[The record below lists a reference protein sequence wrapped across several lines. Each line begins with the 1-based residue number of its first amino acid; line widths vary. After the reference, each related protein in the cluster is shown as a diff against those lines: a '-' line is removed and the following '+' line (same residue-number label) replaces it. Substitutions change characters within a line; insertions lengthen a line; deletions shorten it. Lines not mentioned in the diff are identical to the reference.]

1 MKGIV
6 FAIISILVIAISIYI
21 YDDQTETPS
30 FLPLSTNISWD
41 TLEKNEANQ
50 SQIDTIKTMLEDLKT
65 FDQSI
70 ANLRQS
76 VEIDVLDENLFL
88 ELESYRYDVNKD
100 NVSFEMYQQQS
111 ITTDGYELFI
121 DTGGIT
127 GELST
132 TIMNYET
139 LDTAYFSTEI
149 VLSNPPFSIEANEYQ
164 QMPIENATTQ
174 LTSLLGISIDLDPLT
189 IIDTIDLSAPTT
201 SYYALEHG
209 YYIEA
214 EALVI
219 DGLLL
224 GITNVPA
231 TISMVIYEGYLMT
244 FNVSIESASLSVA
257 NTFID
262 NGEDTIDIVLS
273 LQVSNDYDIW
283 FDEVSVPSDDA
294 LEDYVVVDTF
304 SFPDITSLFNS

>member
-1 MKGIV
+1 MKGIL
-6 FAIISILVIAISIYI
+6 FAIMFILIITMGVLI
-21 YDDQTETPS
+21 YDGIEETPS
-30 FLPLSTNISWD
+30 FLPLTSNISWESQ
-41 TLEKNEANQ
+41 EKNEANQ
-50 SQIDTIKTMLEDLKT
+50 SQLDLIKTMLEDLKT

-70 ANLRQS
+70 ASLRQS
-76 VEIDVLDENLFL
+76 IEVDVLEENLFL
-88 ELESYRYDVNKD
+88 NLDSYRYDVYKD
-100 NVSFEMYQQQS
+100 NVFFDMYQEQS

-139 LDTAYFSTEI
+139 LDTAYFSTKI

-164 QMPIENATTQ
+164 QMPIERSTTQ
-174 LTSLLGISIDLDPLT
+174 LTSLLGINVNIDPLT
-189 IIDTIDLSAPTT
+189 IIDTIDLNAPTT
-201 SYYALEHG
+201 SYYALDHG

-214 EALVI
+214 QALII
-219 DGLLL
+219 DGLFL

-244 FNVSIESASLSVA
+244 FSILIESESLSIQ

-262 NGEDTIDIVLS
+262 NGEDVLNIVLTLNAS
-273 LQVSNDYDIW
+273 YDYDVW
-283 FDEVSVPSDDA
+283 ADEVTVPKDEDLA
-294 LEDYVVVDTF
+294 LYVTVDTF
-304 SFPDITSLFNS
+304 TFPDITSIFNR